1 MGDRDHLGRFA
12 AGNKLA
18 PAGGFNP
25 REIRARRALKLKLA
39 ESAAAAGEVIDQT
52 IKGDDPKAA
61 LDASKFVTDHIV
73 GKPRSS

>member
-61 LDASKFVTDHIV
+61 ASDGRAGAYNPLKLI
-73 GKPRSS
+73 G